1 MNQYARIPLGEICTI
16 NPSARKTECSDDT
29 TVSFVPMAAVDE
41 REGIIA
47 VREERLFAEVAK
59 GYTSF
64 KDGDILFAKITPCME
79 NGKVA
84 LVRGLT
90 NGIGRGST
98 EFYVLRPREKVL
110 GEYIYYFV
118 RQPQFRE
125 EARKNFTG
133 TVGQKRVP
141 KLFMQNILIPL
152 PPLHEQRR
160 IVDILDRAS
169 KIERLQAQA
178 QERLREFIPALFVKM
193 FGDPVT
199 NPMEWEIRA
208 LGDLCDLDRQGLQP
222 GNPVE
227 TRLPFVGVENVESVT
242 GTLNFETDSRV
253 GSQKSTVFLFDKRH
267 ILYGKLRPYLNKVA
281 TPDFSGR
288 CSTELVPLLPR
299 DGVDRDFVAQLLRR
313 EETVAY
319 AMASATGAR
328 MPRADMKALM
338 SMPVP
343 VPPFHLQRRFTQ
355 IIKFARSASMLEISA
370 SCIANGLME
379 SLMFHFLEV

>member
-1 MNQYARIPLGEICTI
+1 MSAFAQVPLDEICTVVGGGTPRRSNTAYFDGTI
-16 NPSARKTECSDDT
+16 PWATPTDVTALDSLFIERTKETITEGGLKGSSARLLPPGTVLMTSRATIGYTAIT
-29 TVSFVPMAAVDE
+29 TRPMATNQGFANLICGE
-41 REGIIA
+41 RIVPEFLA
-47 VREERLFAEVAK
+47 YWLRDQREDLMQLA
-59 GYTSF
+59 GGT
-64 KDGDILFAKITPCME
+64 T
-79 NGKVA
+79 
-84 LVRGLT
+84 
-90 NGIGRGST
+90 
-98 EFYVLRPREKVL
+98 
-110 GEYIYYFV
+110 
-118 RQPQFRE
+118 FRE
-125 EARKNFTG
+125 I
-133 TVGQKRVP
+133 P
-141 KLFMQNILIPL
+141 KSTLKKICIPL
-152 PPLHEQRR
+152 PPLDGQRR
-160 IVDILDRAS
+160 IVNILNQVA
-169 KIERLQAQA
+169 KIELLKKQA
-178 QERLREFIPALFVKM
+178 QERLRELIPALFVKM

-328 MPRADMKALM
+328 MPRTDMKALM

-355 IIKFARSASMLEISA
+355 IVKSAHSASVLEISA
-370 SCIANGLME
+370 SCIADGLMK